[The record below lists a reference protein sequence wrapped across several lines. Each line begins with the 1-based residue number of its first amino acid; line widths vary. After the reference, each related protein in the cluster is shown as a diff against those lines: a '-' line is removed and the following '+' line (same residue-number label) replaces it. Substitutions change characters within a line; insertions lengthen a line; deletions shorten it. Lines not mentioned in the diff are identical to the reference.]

1 MNELL
6 AVAAVVLIDVT
17 LAADNA
23 VIVGL
28 AASRV
33 APELRTKAVFWGI
46 LGAVCLR
53 LVFARFAT
61 QIISIIGLKL
71 AGGLLLLWVC
81 WKMFREL
88 RETGTDHGSP
98 GSYGSQMGLGRAIA
112 HMIIADVSMSL
123 DNVLAIAGAARGST
137 VVLVVGVTISVM
149 LMAIASNLVAKLL
162 SRVPWIAWVGL
173 AVVMFVA
180 CDMIWRGFFEIEP
193 HVLR

>member
-1 MNELL
+1 VNELL
-6 AVAAVVLIDVT
+6 AVVAVVLIDVT

-88 RETGTDHGSP
+88 RETGTDHGST

-112 HMIIADVSMSL
+112 HMIVADVSMSL

-173 AVVMFVA
+173 AVVVFVA